1 MFIRFLITIVCV
13 YASKLSIQQWS
24 AIQTILKHPGCTPYM
39 KTTIRNVIYEKYEG
53 WALNQAYYYQR
64 DKPYIRSTEFEAYAL
79 DGLWYAIQKY
89 NPQYP
94 FYPFAKMHVYSH
106 LYRCLKGRTRERAKE
121 RLRERA
127 KERSNSQYM
136 SHIEQSSILDEI
148 ISKERW
154 TEIWSTLD
162 DLPEYTARDRAIFHW
177 KYDTN
182 IGRYR
187 SNAEVANIMGLSEES
202 IRKSIYWTK
211 HQIREGGINPSIGQN
226 TK

>member
-24 AIQTILKHPGCTPYM
+24 AIQTILKHPRCTPYM

-64 DKPYIRSTEFEAYAL
+64 DKTYIRSTDFQAYAL
-79 DGLWYAIQKY
+79 DGLWSAIQKY

-106 LYRCLKGRTRERAKE
+106 LYRCFKERMKERAKE
-121 RLRERA
+121 RD
-127 KERSNSQYM
+127 NSHYM

-154 TEIWSTLD
+154 AEIWSILD
-162 DLPEYTARDRAIFHW
+162 DLPENTARDRAIFHW
-177 KYDTN
+177 KYDTT

-202 IRKSIYWTK
+202 IRKSIYRTK
-211 HQIREGGINPSIGQN
+211 RQIREGGINPSIGEN